1 LRLAVVSPFVDRRHG
16 TERVLA
22 EQLER
27 LAFHY
32 GCEIHLYAQHVADLE
47 VSHPQA
53 RQTRD
58 CGVIVWHRVPS
69 FPGPHIFQFLAWLL
83 FNQLLRRWHRLF
95 RGPLSDL
102 VLSPGINCFDA
113 DVILVHAVFQRFR
126 ELWREEESSAS
137 LGFFRNLH
145 RRMYYWLITYLER
158 LLYAGPRV
166 ALATVSHRTAG
177 QLSSYFHRH
186 DVLVIP
192 NGVDTAIFSPANRLA
207 RRSEAR
213 AHWGFSN
220 DDFVLLLI
228 GNAWHAKGLV
238 TILEAL
244 AALPEMPLHLMIV
257 GSDAADPFRQ
267 IAQRL
272 GVLDRCHWETP
283 DPDVLRF
290 YATADLYVGPSRE
303 DPFGLPVLEAMAC
316 GLPAITSA
324 NAGVSELIRNGV
336 DGFILQDPR
345 DSQELVEL
353 IRRLY
358 ASAELRNQIGESA
371 AETARQW
378 TWDRNAAAVFELL
391 QEYCK
396 RKQSQLH

>member
-32 GCEIHLYAQHVADLE
+32 GCQIHLYAQHVADLA
-47 VSHPQA
+47 VSDPQA
-53 RQTRD
+53 RRTRD
-58 CGVIVWHRVPS
+58 SGLIVWHKVPS
-69 FPGPHIFQFLAWLL
+69 FPGPHIVQYLAWLL

-95 RGPLSDL
+95 RGPSFDL

-126 ELWREEESSAS
+126 ELWREEESPAS

-145 RRMYYWLITYLER
+145 RRMYYGLITYLER
-158 LLYAGPRV
+158 LLYAGSRV

-177 QLSSYFHRH
+177 QLSSYFHRQ

-192 NGVDTAIFSPANRLA
+192 NGVDMAIFSPANRLA
-207 RRSEAR
+207 GRSEAR
-213 AHWGFSN
+213 AHWGLSN

-238 TILEAL
+238 TILEAM
-244 AALPEMPLHLMIV
+244 AALPGLPLHLMVV

-283 DPDVLRF
+283 HADVLQF
-290 YATADLYVGPSRE
+290 YAAADLYVGPSRE

-316 GLPAITSA
+316 GLPVITSV

-336 DGFILQDPR
+336 DGFVLQDPR
-345 DSQELVEL
+345 DSRALVEL
-353 IRRLY
+353 IGKLFAR
-358 ASAELRNQIGESA
+358 AELRNQIGESA
-371 AETARQW
+371 AETARTW

-391 QEYCK
+391 QESCK
-396 RKQSQLH
+396 RKQSLLH